1 MNNPSQEALR
11 QTAWSLVGS
20 ADARGTDIAI
30 RGYRSTLRPVKSF
43 SLRLIAIVWLLA
55 ALSLVGW
62 LIVNLDTA
70 GWILVAIT
78 TGLMAFE
85 LTRTPVAHGRT
96 PRSTK
101 SSQRYDEP
109 GD

>member
-1 MNNPSQEALR
+1 MNDPSQGALR
-11 QTAWSLVGS
+11 RTTESLVWS
-20 ADARGTDIAI
+20 AVARGTDIASDC
-30 RGYRSTLRPVKSF
+30 RSTLRPVKSF

-85 LTRTPVAHGRT
+85 LTRAPVAHGRT

-101 SSQRYDEP
+101 SSQRYNEP